1 MGIHI
6 DVLSDKMVPD
16 NKVHGAY
23 MGPTWG
29 QQDPGGPHVGP
40 MNLAIRGIIDNWPNT
55 LVKFTG
61 WGQIHFSKKY
71 SISVKDKCKYIIIS
85 I

>member
-1 MGIHI
+1 MDNLNAISLAGQGHKIMK
-6 DVLSDKMVPD
+6 LSADNPD

-40 MNLAIRGIIDNWPNT
+40 MILSIWEGKAIKLDPDDIQYT
-55 LVKFTG
+55 T
-61 WGQIHFSKKY
+61 Y
-71 SISVKDKCKYIIIS
+71 
-85 I
+85 